1 MARLCHRLK
10 AWGPCPWPRTA
21 RGLSGSLRGCAGSS
35 SQRLTKAGGAEH
47 DGGRAIAATATDR
60 NVWSEGTENPTLSRS
75 VPGADLMTL
84 KSSWLEGASPRGRFR
99 TNSGRSLPSTA
110 TAAYAP
116 FRPLPHADAEV
127 SGGVI
132 MKTSRRAATSWLTGA
147 MPKIRGD
154 RLSGADAG
162 RPCSRCSEDR
172 HRSSCC
178 VVDHGRNYAMRR
190 STRPA
195 DRAFVR

>member
-1 MARLCHRLK
+1 LANSQSLSPADTATPTNPHRRPSAHRLP
-10 AWGPCPWPRTA
+10 AGSFFGGFRTPARRPYTGSTA
-21 RGLSGSLRGCAGSS
+21 RARPP
-35 SQRLTKAGGAEH
+35 
-47 DGGRAIAATATDR
+47 
-60 NVWSEGTENPTLSRS
+60 SETL
-75 VPGADLMTL
+75 PQQ
-84 KSSWLEGASPRGRFR
+84 
-99 TNSGRSLPSTA
+99 RSLAPSTA